1 MRALPK
7 EGHKKESWGI
17 EKGVGIKIRGVIHER
32 ESENRIGVLGELLRP

>member
-17 EKGVGIKIRGVIHER
+17 EKGVGIKIRGMIHKR

>member
-17 EKGVGIKIRGVIHER
+17 EKGVGIKIRGVIHKR
-32 ESENRIGVLGELLRP
+32 ESENKIGVLGELLRP